1 MIAATSAIALS
12 LSACW
17 RVGAAERPYTAAEL
31 QAEERAQLA
40 RAGAGYTSTVVAP
53 FVVIGNG
60 TPSAVRDDAAQ
71 TVAWARDLLKRD
83 YFARD
88 PGAIITIWVF
98 RDEESY
104 RSGVSA
110 IFSPLWSPDTPYGY
124 YSPVERAL
132 VTNVGYGYGTLVHE
146 MVHAFM
152 DANFPDAPVWLNE
165 GLASLYEQPSC
176 RADPSAAPEPPE
188 QAAPAATPTPPPTT
202 SGRLAGD
209 LGLSRERPAPRR
221 SPEELEQ
228 LACARHG
235 HIHGGVN
242 WRLPAL
248 KEALRRGNAPSFE
261 RIGDAGRSS
270 FNGKEAGL
278 LYATSRYL
286 LYWLQEKG
294 VLVRYFHAFRAATD
308 ADPSGMRTLSDL
320 LGQKLPE
327 LRREW
332 ERYVSGLTLG

>member
-1 MIAATSAIALS
+1 
-12 LSACW
+12 
-17 RVGAAERPYTAAEL
+17 VG
-31 QAEERAQLA
+31 
-40 RAGAGYTSTVVAP
+40 
-53 FVVIGNG
+53 
-60 TPSAVRDDAAQ
+60 
-71 TVAWARDLLKRD
+71 WARDLLKRD
-83 YFARD
+83 YFPRD
-88 PGAIITIWVF
+88 PGAIITVWVF
-98 RDEESY
+98 RDEASY

-110 IFSPLWSPDTPYGY
+110 LFGGLWRPDTPYGY
-124 YSPVERAL
+124 YSPCERAL

-152 DANFPDAPVWLNE
+152 DANFPETPVWFNE

-176 RADPSAAPEPPE
+176 VAEPGAEPAP
-188 QAAPAATPTPPPTT
+188 PAATAPPI

-209 LGLSRERPAPRR
+209 LSLSRERSIER
-221 SPEELEQ
+221 SPEELAE

-235 HIHGGVN
+235 HMRGGLN

-248 KEALRRGNAPSFE
+248 KEALSRGNAPSFE

-270 FNGKEAGL
+270 FNGKEGGL

-294 VLVRYFHAFRAATD
+294 VLVRYFHAFRDRHATD
-308 ADPSGMRTLSDL
+308 SSGMRILSDL
-320 LGQKLPE
+320 LGRPLPE

-332 ERYVSGLTLG
+332 EGYVSGLTLTR